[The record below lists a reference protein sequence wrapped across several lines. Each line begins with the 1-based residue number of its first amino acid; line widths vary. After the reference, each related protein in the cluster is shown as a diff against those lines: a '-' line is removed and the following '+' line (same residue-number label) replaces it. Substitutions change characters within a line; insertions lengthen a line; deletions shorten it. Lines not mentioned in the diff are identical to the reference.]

1 MFPIEYRIE
10 NEDESVTLDFK
21 KEVYGSEKKGEFL
34 KDVAAFANALSNDLY
49 RYIVIGV
56 KDQNG
61 IKEYFNVV
69 RNDVGDVSNYQQ
81 LIDQNI
87 EPNIPINIK
96 YVKIEENEL
105 AVFVIG
111 PCDNSPYVFKKD
123 YLKNKQGIIYIRNG
137 TSTRFAK
144 RQELDLMYQRRQKVQ
159 RSDILVGFDE
169 LNESSIEL
177 RALDSKE
184 LKNSPSNKRKREIEH
199 EINNRKSP
207 SYTMSLKMLRDF
219 DINTSL
225 RIFDSEIPLTSA
237 DDSELQQMLLD
248 VKDDYRNN
256 DNYYYFEEVG
266 NHFNL
271 IILNQGSEPLND
283 CTIKLK
289 VPIKGGVRIADDIYD
304 NPADSSLLFRNSFES
319 SQYPYVEKKDTTYI
333 ITENFKTIKHKLPTK
348 VFQEDIRIVFPPSL
362 EDTLLTIHYEIYADN
377 YPDVISGDLTI
388 KVVKNHNIVI

>member
-1 MFPIEYRIE
+1 MLPIEYRIE

-21 KEVYGSEKKGEFL
+21 KEVYGREKNGEFL

-61 IKEYFNVV
+61 MKEYFNVD

-96 YVKIEENEL
+96 YVNIEENEL
-105 AVFVIG
+105 AVFEIG
-111 PCDNSPYVFKKD
+111 PCDNPPYVIKKD
-123 YLKNKQGIIYIRNG
+123 YQQNKQGIIYIRNG

-159 RSDILVGFDE
+159 QSDILVGFNE
-169 LNESSIEL
+169 LIESSIEL

-184 LKNSPSNKRKREIEH
+184 IKNSPSNKRKREIEH
-199 EINNRKSP
+199 EINYRKSP
-207 SYTMSLKMLRDF
+207 SYTETHKMFRSF
-219 DINTSL
+219 NTTNRL
-225 RIFDSEIPLTSA
+225 LGNEIPLSSA

-248 VKDDYRNN
+248 VKRDYRKNDDY
-256 DNYYYFEEVG
+256 YFFEEVG

-271 IILNQGSEPLND
+271 FIHNQGAEPLND

-289 VPIKGGVRIADDIYD
+289 VPIKDGLRIASDIYED
-304 NPADSSLLFRNSFES
+304 PADFSYFTRYSSEPSN
-319 SQYPYVEKKDTTYI
+319 YPYVEKKDTMYI

-348 VFQEDIRIVFPPSL
+348 VFLEDIRIIFLPSFK
-362 EDTLLTIHYEIYADN
+362 DTLLTIQYEIYADN
-377 YPDVISGDLTI
+377 YPDVISGDLSI
-388 KVVKNHNIVI
+388 NVVKNH